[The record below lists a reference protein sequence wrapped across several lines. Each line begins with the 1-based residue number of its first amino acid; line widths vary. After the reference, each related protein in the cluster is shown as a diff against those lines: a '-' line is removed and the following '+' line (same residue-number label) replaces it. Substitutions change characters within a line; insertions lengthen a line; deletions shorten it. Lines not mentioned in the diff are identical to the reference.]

1 MTWNNEIMMI
11 LANIRTNC
19 IVLSEY
25 NRKKYYQFNKKRK
38 YFQIPLIILSSINA
52 TTAVSLQTFIDQKY
66 VSLINCGLA
75 MICGMITSTELYLD
89 LQSSME
95 IHLKMAKQFYT
106 LAINIYKIIELN
118 VDDRM
123 DDAVQ
128 YVNAIVSEYIKLVE
142 ESKLLN
148 HKFKHDTLIQ
158 IPPLSVGSST
168 ASSDEENNNTV

>member
-1 MTWNNEIMMI
+1 
-11 LANIRTNC
+11 
-19 IVLSEY
+19 
-25 NRKKYYQFNKKRK
+25 
-38 YFQIPLIILSSINA
+38 
-52 TTAVSLQTFIDQKY
+52 
-66 VSLINCGLA
+66 
-75 MICGMITSTELYLD
+75 
-89 LQSSME
+89 ME

-168 ASSDEENNNTV
+168 ASSDEENNNIVQIIYLREYERVL